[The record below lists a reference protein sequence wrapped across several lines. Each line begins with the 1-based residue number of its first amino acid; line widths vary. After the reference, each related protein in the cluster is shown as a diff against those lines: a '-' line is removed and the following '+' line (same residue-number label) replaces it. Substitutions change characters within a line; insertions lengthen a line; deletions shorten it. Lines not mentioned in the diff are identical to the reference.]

1 MLGVIPDGWKKLG
14 LIHAIPNVWKTQAYL
29 YGWDFEEKSYR
40 ETCEMFERMEIAKH
54 VYEGGIPSKITTREY
69 ANHVSDYR
77 KHKGGESASP
87 TNTKKILSS
96 KRKKIMQAI
105 RAIGRPV
112 KNMLVAW
119 TRTLYVRV

>member
-1 MLGVIPDGWKKLG
+1 
-14 LIHAIPNVWKTQAYL
+14 
-29 YGWDFEEKSYR
+29 
-40 ETCEMFERMEIAKH
+40 MFERMEIAKH

-87 TNTKKILSS
+87 NNPKKILSS